1 MALKDDNTMVNIGR
15 LTSAVGLKGEIK
27 VLTYAEDSENLHEGT
42 VLYMEKG
49 GTITTAEVTGIRFQK
64 NRPVIRL
71 ENVTDRNGAEAL
83 RNMEIYISEEDL
95 EELPE
100 GEYYIRDLI
109 GCEVYDRASGRT
121 LGKVDDV
128 LQNTAQS
135 VYRVLDENGKEIL
148 IPAVEA
154 FEREIDPERG
164 VIEVELIPGFLEGYN
179 ENQYF
184 NPVSGDVRP
193 VAGEHAG
200 KSPGEGH
207 PGYQLDQYS
216 GLHGG

>member
-1 MALKDDNTMVNIGR
+1 MALKEDNTMVNIGR

-164 VIEVELIPGFLEGYN
+164 VIEVELIPGFLE
-179 ENQYF
+179 
-184 NPVSGDVRP
+184 D
-193 VAGEHAG
+193 
-200 KSPGEGH
+200 
-207 PGYQLDQYS
+207 
-216 GLHGG
+216 